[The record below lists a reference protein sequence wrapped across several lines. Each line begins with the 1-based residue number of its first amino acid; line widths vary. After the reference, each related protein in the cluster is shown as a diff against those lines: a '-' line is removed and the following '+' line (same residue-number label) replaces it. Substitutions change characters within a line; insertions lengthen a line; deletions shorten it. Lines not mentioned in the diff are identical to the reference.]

1 MHGNILG
8 QNPDFLCLSAGGKRM
23 HARMT
28 RTILLLGI
36 VLAGCSHRQ
45 KAPVSYYPPA
55 GEIFAGES
63 GQLFNPD
70 DERVPV
76 LLGRSVQSLTE
87 GWQAY
92 VAGRTDLL
100 KPLEK
105 QGQVRWL
112 RPGTTVRVLTV
123 DDRLGQFFLL
133 IQRGVHAGPSS
144 GLLENPAGWW
154 TDARNFRITVGGAAS
169 SGQNTHTEGESHEP

>member
-1 MHGNILG
+1 
-8 QNPDFLCLSAGGKRM
+8 M
-23 HARMT
+23 HARLN
-28 RTILLLGI
+28 RANLVLGI

-76 LLGRSVQSLTE
+76 LLGRSVHSLTE

-92 VAGRTDLL
+92 VAGRNDLV
-100 KPLEK
+100 KPLEQ
-105 QGQVRWL
+105 QGKIRWF

-123 DDRLGQFFLL
+123 DDRLGQYFLL
-133 IQRGVHAGPSS
+133 IRRGVHTGPSP
-144 GLLENPAGWW
+144 GLLEKPVGWW
-154 TDARNFRITVGGAAS
+154 TDARNFRITVGPAAS
-169 SGQNTHTEGESHEP
+169 AGQKMQPEGGHHEP